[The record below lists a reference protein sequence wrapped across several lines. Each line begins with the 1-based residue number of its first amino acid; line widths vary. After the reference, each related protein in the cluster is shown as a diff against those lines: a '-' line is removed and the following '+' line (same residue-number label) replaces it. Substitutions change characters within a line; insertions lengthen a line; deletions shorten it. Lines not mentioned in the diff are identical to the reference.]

1 MVNLLDDF
9 HNILTIRLPSELKLS
24 VATHMASSLLDI
36 HQNISAVHL
45 PLKRGSQHSSVQV
58 KVSGTERNCRGGII
72 VTNIKE
78 LLNAYN
84 EARHKTFFEAMPSG
98 LSISPKNIQH
108 QIREL
113 R

>member
-9 HNILTIRLPSELKLS
+9 HNILTIKLPSELKLS

-36 HQNISAVHL
+36 HQNIPAVHL

-58 KVSGTERNCRGGII
+58 KVSGTEKSCRGGII
-72 VTNIKE
+72 VANIKE
-78 LLNAYN
+78 MLNAFN
-84 EARHKTFFEAMPSG
+84 EDRHKFFFERMPSG
-98 LSISPKNIQH
+98 LSISPKNIQQ